1 MTRKLLAAG
10 MAAMTLLTL
19 GATAA
24 SAKPGKYTATIDC
37 GSGPRTVR
45 TTDKLFAPLLD
56 LNSSKVYLPVAFD
69 VVVDGRRIQATKPGN
84 PPKHTTD
91 CSYDD
96 GTAVGTVTVRRA

>member
-1 MTRKLLAAG
+1 MMRKLLAAG

-24 SAKPGKYTATIDC
+24 SAKPAKNTATIDC

-45 TTDKLFAPLLD
+45 STDKLFAPLID
-56 LNSSKVYLPVAFD
+56 LESSKVYLPVAYD
-69 VVVDGRRIQATKPGN
+69 VVVEGRRIQADKPGK
-84 PPKHTTD
+84 PPRHTVD

-96 GTAVGTVTVRRA
+96 GIAVGTVTVRKA

>member
-10 MAAMTLLTL
+10 MAAMTLLTI

-24 SAKPGKYTATIDC
+24 TAKPTKSTATIDC

-45 TTDKLFAPLLD
+45 STEKLFAPLLD
-56 LNSSKVYLPVAFD
+56 LQSTKVYLPVAYD
-69 VVVDGRRIQATKPGN
+69 VFVDGRHIQVTKPGN
-84 PPKHTTD
+84 PPRHTVD

-96 GTAVGTVTVRRA
+96 GVAAGTVTVRRS

>member
-24 SAKPGKYTATIDC
+24 SARPTKSTATIDC
-37 GSGPRTVR
+37 GSGPRAVR
-45 TTDKLFAPLLD
+45 STEKLFAPLLD
-56 LNSSKVYLPVAFD
+56 LHSTTVYLPVAYD
-69 VVVDGRRIQATKPGN
+69 VVVDGRRIQVTKPGK
-84 PPKHTTD
+84 PPRHTAD

-96 GTAVGTVTVRRA
+96 GVAVGTVTIRTT